1 MDLTLLAR
9 TIVDAPACPS
19 YTPGSTLATEI
30 LCYSEEAARFGWCT
44 GVFVSVPIV
53 SIDNGE
59 VAAESALTPSQT
71 RTRAHGFRIAQRG
84 IAPSSRSAAPGTW
97 SIAQLRRMIR

>member
-9 TIVDAPACPS
+9 TVVEAPACP
-19 YTPGSTLATEI
+19 TRTVPTFVDAEI

-44 GVFVSVPIV
+44 GIFVSVPII
-53 SIDNGE
+53 SID
-59 VAAESALTPSQT
+59 ALDVSVTPSQT
-71 RTRAHGFRIAQRG
+71 RTRARGFRIARRG
-84 IAPSSRSAAPGTW
+84 ISPSSRSAAPGTW